1 MAVRIRIEVSN
12 VGVNKWR
19 AQIARVPGGSA
30 ATMPFYGSTPVEA
43 AGQLSRWLGTRSRAR
58 SSSTIVAPWAR
69 FGGPAQSG
77 FAIIAVV
84 LWALG
89 SLPRLDGA
97 TLDSRGQAA
106 AARPALPRVRL
117 IATGGTIANRDGS
130 RLTAED
136 LVKSI
141 PGVERY
147 ARPEFEQ
154 FANLPSAALSLDQWL
169 EVARRINTLFRD
181 DTEISGVVV
190 TSGTDTLE
198 EFAYF
203 LHLTIRS
210 DKPVV
215 VVGSMRAP
223 DALGYEGA
231 ANLLDAYR
239 VAADPAS
246 RGKGVLVVLNEEINS
261 AREVT
266 KTDAWRLETFQTRGY
281 GVLGVVDPDRVAYY
295 RTVVRR
301 HTKDTEFDVTSVQ
314 ALPRVDI
321 ALVYQGATGDL
332 IESMVDHGARGIIVA
347 TAGGGA
353 LSGTQSDGVEYA
365 IRKRVFVVL
374 TTRTGSGRI
383 AAKRDGESGAFQLE
397 GEDLAPVKA
406 RILLMLALT
415 RTKDP
420 GEIQRMFAEYVAV
433 VSRFRRS
440 SPRQRLR
447 IR

>member
-1 MAVRIRIEVSN
+1 MGAFRRIN
-12 VGVNKWR
+12 
-19 AQIARVPGGSA
+19 
-30 ATMPFYGSTPVEA
+30 T
-43 AGQLSRWLGTRSRAR
+43 TRLR
-58 SSSTIVAPWAR
+58 
-69 FGGPAQSG
+69 
-77 FAIIAVV
+77 IIAVV
-84 LWALG
+84 LSTLG
-89 SLPRLDGA
+89 AGQAAEGVTRGA
-97 TLDSRGQAA
+97 HTQAA

-117 IATGGTIANRDGS
+117 IATGGTIANHDGA
-130 RLTAED
+130 RLTAEE

-154 FANLPSAALSLDQWL
+154 FANLPSGALSLDQWL
-169 EVARRINTLFRD
+169 DLARRINALFKD
-181 DTEISGVVV
+181 DAEISGVVV

-198 EFAYF
+198 ELAYF
-203 LHLTIRS
+203 LHLTIHS

-215 VVGSMRAP
+215 VVGSMRSP

-239 VAADPAS
+239 VAAEPAS
-246 RGKGVLVVLNEEINS
+246 RGKGVLVVLNDEINS

-266 KTDAWRLETFQTRGY
+266 KTDAWRVETFQTHGY
-281 GVLGVVDPDRVAYY
+281 GLLGVVDPDRVTYH

-301 HTKDTEFDVTSVQ
+301 HTKDTEFDLTSVQ

-321 ALVYQGATGDL
+321 ALVYQGATGDV
-332 IESMVDHGARGIIVA
+332 IESMVDRGAKGIVVA

-353 LSGTQSDGVEYA
+353 LSGTQADGIDYA
-365 IRKRVFVVL
+365 IRKRVFVVM

-383 AAKRDGESGAFQLE
+383 AARRGPESGAFEIE

-420 GEIQRMFAEYVAV
+420 AEIQRMFTEY
-433 VSRFRRS
+433 
-440 SPRQRLR
+440 
-447 IR
+447 